1 MTQRL
6 DWPRYTRWTWILALL
21 AIIALIWLW
30 ATGRG
35 PGAGSS
41 CCGAPV
47 AVTAPADTGAATAAV
62 SATAASAASVTA
74 AAWLHKASWD
84 GTKLT
89 LEGAVPDE
97 ATKKAILSAA
107 AAKYGAGNIVDKLT
121 IDPAAKGPFKL
132 SLTGEAPS
140 EAVKTARG
148 ADLQSFYPAAMGV
161 TVDNQLTISA
171 APAAKAEDV
180 QCGSKVAVAAT
191 FASGSAKLTPDA
203 VKLLGAVVPCITGPF
218 EVGGHTDNV
227 GQPAA
232 NQALSQRRAA
242 AVAAFLVGKGVDAK
256 LLSSKG
262 YGESAPIGDNA
273 TAEGKAKN
281 RRIEFKKM

>member
-6 DWPRYTRWTWILALL
+6 DWPRYTRWTWILALV

-35 PGAGSS
+35 PVAGSA

-47 AVTAPADTGAATAAV
+47 AVTAPADTSAASSAA
-62 SATAASAASVTA
+62 SATAASAAA
-74 AAWLHKASWD
+74 AVWLHKASWD
-84 GTKLT
+84 GNKLT

-107 AAKYGAGNIVDKLT
+107 AVKYDAGNIVDKLT
-121 IDPAAKGPFKL
+121 IDPVAKGPFKL

-140 EAVKTARG
+140 EAVKTTRG
-148 ADLQSFYPAAMGV
+148 ADMQSFYPAAMGL

-180 QCGSKVAVAAT
+180 RCGSKVAVAAT

-232 NQALSQRRAA
+232 NQVLSERRAA
-242 AVAAFLVGKGVDAK
+242 AVAAFLASKGVDAK

-262 YGESAPIGDNA
+262 YGDAAPIGDNS